1 MALQPFLKIHT
12 FTGISNENFDE
23 FESLLRAGIA
33 VGAIAEA
40 QQPAFL
46 KLNLSGGA
54 LRFYSGLADA
64 TRNDLD
70 DALTAL
76 RDRYNQTAN
85 QEFHR
90 IKFHERKFD
99 SVKESPEDYIVE
111 LQRLAL
117 RAFPNVAAGA
127 HGAAIDCADE
137 RTRRVKEAFIQGM
150 PIKFKRK
157 LLKEPKER
165 TVEELGRQITRELW
179 IMNAYPDDSYPGA
192 FQQLGYSDDNTVQL
206 NLLQNNQVKM
216 HDELS
221 KKLDNMTSQLENSIH
236 NSNSL
241 ERSEGYCPLTMSVRA
256 GPLTLPVLIDTG
268 AFTSALSID
277 VFKQI
282 ELQSPSS
289 IRNKISKPDFEVCVA
304 SNDPVDVLFCCEI
317 EFDLPVGSFIEN
329 FLVLPKMKDILLGIS
344 FCTKNNL
351 VIDFQNRLLKFPD
364 FTLQL
369 NRLKK
374 IR

>member
-12 FTGISNENFDE
+12 FTGNSNENFDE
-23 FESLLRAGIA
+23 FESLLQAGIA

-127 HGAAIDCADE
+127 HGAAIDRADE

-157 LLKEPKER
+157 LLKEPQER

-236 NSNSL
+236 NSNCNRGRGSFRGYNSRG
-241 ERSEGYCPLTMSVRA
+241 RSNCRGNPGRGYWQNNSSNYPNTGNYGNQGNRGSPHPNRKLFCRRCGKYGHTQSNCWSVPQTRNIGQSVPFDHNKKTKKA
-256 GPLTLPVLIDTG
+256 T
-268 AFTSALSID
+268 
-277 VFKQI
+277 
-282 ELQSPSS
+282 QSPH
-289 IRNKISKPDFEVCVA
+289 
-304 SNDPVDVLFCCEI
+304 
-317 EFDLPVGSFIEN
+317 
-329 FLVLPKMKDILLGIS
+329 
-344 FCTKNNL
+344 T
-351 VIDFQNRLLKFPD
+351 
-364 FTLQL
+364 
-369 NRLKK
+369 
-374 IR
+374 